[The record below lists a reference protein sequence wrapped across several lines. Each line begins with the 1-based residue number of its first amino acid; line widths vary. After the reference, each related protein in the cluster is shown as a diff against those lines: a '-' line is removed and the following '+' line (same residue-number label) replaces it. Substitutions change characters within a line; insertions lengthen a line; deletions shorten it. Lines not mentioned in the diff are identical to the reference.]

1 MKGWDTCDI
10 LHVIINATYLYFNFN
25 KVKNQNK
32 QIISELQLTTQM
44 YRLNI
49 QLQCRRPST
58 SGQ

>member
-32 QIISELQLTTQM
+32 QIISELQLTTHM

-49 QLQCRRPST
+49 QLQCR
-58 SGQ
+58 